1 VNVLPPPFVSPACPA
16 DCEAFVDTVREC
28 QAKQVA
34 LFFEERHDVPEPAIL
49 SGDLNA
55 EPGSPE
61 YLDFV
66 GHGWTDS
73 HLVAGNRECD
83 PATGRN
89 CTSGRKDN
97 NLSDLQSTAL
107 GVNERIDFIFVVPAG
122 EGSRCAGRIRVA
134 EHPRRPVTTTGIF
147 AGKHNPFEPCGA
159 APLPI
164 CFVSDHSGNQLNL
177 GCGRRRAK

>member
-1 VNVLPPPFVSPACPA
+1 M
-16 DCEAFVDTVREC
+16 DTVREC

-147 AGKHNPFEPCGA
+147 AGKPNPFEPCGA